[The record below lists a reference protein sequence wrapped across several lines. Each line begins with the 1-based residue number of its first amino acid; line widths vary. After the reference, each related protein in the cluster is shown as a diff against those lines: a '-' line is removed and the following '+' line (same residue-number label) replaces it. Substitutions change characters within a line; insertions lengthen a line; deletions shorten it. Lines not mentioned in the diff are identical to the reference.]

1 MPTRFKVIGLTIL
14 AVFICYIDRVNIS
27 ITIIPMAEE
36 LGWDYERIGFV
47 SMSFFLGYIVTQVLG
62 GYLSDKF
69 GAKLVLGYG
78 LIIWSIFTIL
88 TPMASYAGFTF
99 LILARI
105 GMGLGEGITF
115 PAWHS
120 LYARWIPFSE
130 RARSVAITNSAIPI
144 GTIFGLVVTPIIILR
159 LGWEWAFYLYG
170 GLGFIWYLFWH
181 RIVQSSPKED
191 PNISSDVSSSIPLS
205 VAPCTKEPLISAIRP
220 AFFLPIA
227 FLTLSASLR
236 SKPAS
241 C

>member
-1 MPTRFKVIGLTIL
+1 MPTRFKIIGLTIL

-105 GMGLGEGITF
+105 GM
-115 PAWHS
+115 
-120 LYARWIPFSE
+120 
-130 RARSVAITNSAIPI
+130 
-144 GTIFGLVVTPIIILR
+144 
-159 LGWEWAFYLYG
+159 
-170 GLGFIWYLFWH
+170 
-181 RIVQSSPKED
+181 
-191 PNISSDVSSSIPLS
+191 
-205 VAPCTKEPLISAIRP
+205 
-220 AFFLPIA
+220 
-227 FLTLSASLR
+227 
-236 SKPAS
+236 
-241 C
+241 

>member
-78 LIIWSIFTIL
+78 LIVWSIFTIL
-88 TPMASYAGFTF
+88 TPWLHM
-99 LILARI
+99 L
-105 GMGLGEGITF
+105 GLLLNLGKNRNGIRRRHHF

-120 LYARWIPFSE
+120 LYARWIPLGE
-130 RARSVAITNSAIPI
+130 RARSVGITNSGLFL
-144 GTIFGLVVTPIIILR
+144 GTVFALITPLSLFFILD
-159 LGWEWAFYLYG
+159 
-170 GLGFIWYLFWH
+170 GLGHFICLVRGFRMVLFL
-181 RIVQSSPKED
+181 E
-191 PNISSDVSSSIPLS
+191 
-205 VAPCTKEPLISAIRP
+205 
-220 AFFLPIA
+220 
-227 FLTLSASLR
+227 
-236 SKPAS
+236 
-241 C
+241 

>member
-1 MPTRFKVIGLTIL
+1 
-14 AVFICYIDRVNIS
+14 
-27 ITIIPMAEE
+27 MAQE

-78 LIIWSIFTIL
+78 LILWSIFTIL

-120 LYARWIPFSE
+120 LYARWVPLGE
-130 RARSVAITNSAIPI
+130 RARSVGITNSGLFL
-144 GTIFGLVVTPIIILR
+144 GTVFANNYP
-159 LGWEWAFYLYG
+159 Y
-170 GLGFIWYLFWH
+170 H
-181 RIVQSSPKED
+181 C
-191 PNISSDVSSSIPLS
+191 SSSWMALGILS
-205 VAPCTKEPLISAIRP
+205 FWICRFRMVL
-220 AFFLPIA
+220 FLE
-227 FLTLSASLR
+227 
-236 SKPAS
+236 
-241 C
+241 